1 MEHVVLEKVVLPLGQ
16 GGVEELDAVVGG
28 GDLLARPD
36 VPAADDDA
44 RLVHVE
50 PERVRVAAV
59 VDQRH
64 ARVDRGADHLPFV
77 RRLLG

>member
-1 MEHVVLEKVVLPLGQ
+1 MLEKVVLPLGQ
-16 GGVEELDAVVGG
+16 GAAEELDAVVGG

-36 VPAADDDA
+36 VPAADHDA

-64 ARVDRGADHLPFV
+64 ARVDRGANHLPLV

>member
-1 MEHVVLEKVVLPLGQ
+1 MLQKVVLPLCHRGA
-16 GGVEELDAVVGG
+16 EELDPVVRG

-36 VPAADDDA
+36 VPAADHDA

-64 ARVDRGADHLPFV
+64 ARVDRRADHLPLV